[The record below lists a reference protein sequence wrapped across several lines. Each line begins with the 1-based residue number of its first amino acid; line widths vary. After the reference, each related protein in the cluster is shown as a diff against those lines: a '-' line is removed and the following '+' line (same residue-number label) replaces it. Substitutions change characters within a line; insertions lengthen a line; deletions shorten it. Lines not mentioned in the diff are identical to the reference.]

1 MLLASA
7 RQVRNVNSLGEGESK
22 VGGMVRPKTR
32 RARRLRRDMTEAERI
47 LWRALRAMSLP
58 VKVRRQHPIGRHTAD
73 FAVPARRLV
82 IEIDG
87 GQHATTVARDAARS
101 RMLAA
106 RGWRVIRFWNS
117 DVMSNLPGVLET
129 IAAEIEHSPTS
140 PRPSPPQ
147 GGGEGGS
154 AGSACV
160 PPPPSRA
167 VRPGR
172 RDRAARVCA

>member
-1 MLLASA
+1 
-7 RQVRNVNSLGEGESK
+7 
-22 VGGMVRPKTR
+22 MVKPKAR
-32 RARRLRRDMTEAERI
+32 RARRLRRDGTEAERV

-58 VKVRRQHPIGRHTAD
+58 VKVRRQHPIGRHIAD
-73 FAVPARRLV
+73 FAVPARKLV

-117 DVMSNLPGVLET
+117 DVMSNLAGVLET

-140 PRPSPPQ
+140 PRPSPPPPR
-147 GGGEGGS
+147 GRRGR
-154 AGSACV
+154 V
-160 PPPPSRA
+160 PPAPPAPPLRPPGPSGPDGATAPRA
-167 VRPGR
+167 EWRVGK
-172 RDRAARVCA
+172 RAELAPAVEGNE

>member
-1 MLLASA
+1 
-7 RQVRNVNSLGEGESK
+7 
-22 VGGMVRPKTR
+22 
-32 RARRLRRDMTEAERI
+32 MTEAERI

-58 VKVRRQHPIGRHTAD
+58 VKVRRQHPIGRHIAD
-73 FAVPARRLV
+73 LAVPARKLV

-117 DVMSNLPGVLET
+117 DVMSNLAGVLET

-147 GGGEGGS
+147 RGRRGR
-154 AGSACV
+154 V
-160 PPPPSRA
+160 PPAPPAFPLRPPGPSGPDGATAPPRRMARRQASGARA
-167 VRPGR
+167 R
-172 RDRAARVCA
+172 R